1 MTMATENTSTAPS
14 ATGTSDKMGSRFVE
28 AGLLTEEQV
37 ARVVELQNS
46 AHIRFG
52 EAAVRLGLL
61 TEQNVQAVLSK
72 QFNYATALTSTESL
86 DKSLDI
92 ALAPFGMEAEAIRQ
106 IRAEL
111 SIRLSDQE
119 KISLAI
125 VSTAEGEGKSYL
137 AASLALAF
145 SQMGKRT
152 LLIDADMR
160 SPKQHLL
167 FGLENKTGLST
178 MLAGR
183 TEISAGGLAEGFPH
197 LHVLNAGPQPP
208 NPLEILLQP
217 ALSNLMR
224 QLANDFDVFI
234 VDTPAAQTSSDA
246 QTISQQVGMCLLVV
260 RQHHSRLDDLR
271 QTQAQMKTAGA
282 QIIGTVYN
290 QFAEEDA
297 FDQLEGKGK
306 KLWHRLRKW
315 LSSPLNR

>member
-1 MTMATENTSTAPS
+1 MTMATETTSTS
-14 ATGTSDKMGSRFVE
+14 AATADKMGSRFVE
-28 AGLLTEEQV
+28 AGLLTEAQV

-46 AHIRFG
+46 ANIRFG

-61 TEQNVQAVLSK
+61 TEQNVQAVLSE
-72 QFNYATALTSTESL
+72 QFNYATALVSTEGL

-111 SIRLSDQE
+111 SIRLSDQG

-167 FGLENKTGLST
+167 FGVENKTGLST

-197 LHVLNAGPQPP
+197 LHILNAGPKPP

-217 ALSNLMR
+217 ALSKLML
-224 QLANDFDVFI
+224 QLADDFDVFI
-234 VDTPAAQTSSDA
+234 VDTPAAKTSSDA
-246 QTISQQVGMCLLVV
+246 QTIAQQVGMCLLVG
-260 RQHHSRLDDLR
+260 RQHYTTLADLR
-271 QTQAQMKTAGA
+271 QTQTQMQTAGA
-282 QIIGTVYN
+282 QILGTVYN
-290 QFAEEDA
+290 EFSEDTTPVGGNK
-297 FDQLEGKGK
+297 F
-306 KLWHRLRKW
+306 WNRLRKW
-315 LSSPLNR
+315 LNGPRQN